1 LRCNSKATRVR
12 QSNQENEMKPSCA
25 VCGADNGNINC
36 PVCCDDREE
45 REEDWG
51 DRDMAAWE
59 SDDFDTGDER
69 SYP

>member
-1 LRCNSKATRVR
+1 
-12 QSNQENEMKPSCA
+12 MKPSCA